1 MVLFAPISIVKKG
14 NAHMSN
20 KMLVAAFAV
29 GCMSFI
35 AAGEESRQPP
45 AKESTEIA
53 AFFKDFVEALNAKD
67 AERVKKMSG
76 ETWKQWV
83 EAMYDGGRFEAF
95 DVLSVAMGEQ
105 TNAVVKCKV
114 VDKSGRAKTGE
125 VVFTMKSARGVYSI
139 DRITDPVGESR
150 RKEFKDACYAL
161 QQLITSINNRS
172 MESVK
177 AVVTFADAPDFDV
190 ELSARGLSW
199 IKEAVDNDVKIAQ
212 EGMGVSREGKDII
225 SGRICVPDVLGGTNI
240 LRKVIFKGSKIDRAA
255 PREKTKEEIL
265 KEFEERRRE
274 TRIKYEEVGR
284 KRQTM

>member
-1 MVLFAPISIVKKG
+1 MKKALLG
-14 NAHMSN
+14 VIIACCM
-20 KMLVAAFAV
+20 AAL
-29 GCMSFI
+29 
-35 AAGEESRQPP
+35 
-45 AKESTEIA
+45 AKSTEKCSLPESEVSAIKT
-53 AFFKDFVEALNAKD
+53 FFNDVKEAVNAKD

-83 EAMYDGGRFEAF
+83 EAMADGERFETF
-95 DVLSVAMGEQ
+95 DVLNITTGEQ
-105 TNAVVKCKV
+105 TNAVVRCKV
-114 VDKSGRAKTGE
+114 VDRSGRAKTGE
-125 VVFTMKSARGVYSI
+125 VVFVMKNVGGVYSI
-139 DRITDPVGESR
+139 DKIIDPVGEHR
-150 RKEFKDACYAL
+150 RKEFKDACHTL
-161 QQLITSINNRS
+161 LQLITSINNRS
-172 MESVK
+172 KESVK
-177 AVVTFADAPDFDV
+177 AVVSFADAPDFDA

-265 KEFEERRRE
+265 KEFEERKRE

-284 KRQTM
+284 KRQAM

>member
-1 MVLFAPISIVKKG
+1 MILFAPISIVEKG
-14 NAHMSN
+14 NAHMSK
-20 KMLVAAFAV
+20 KMLAVAFAV
-29 GCMSFI
+29 GCMWFI
-35 AAGEESRQPP
+35 AVGEESQYPS

-53 AFFKDFVEALNAKD
+53 AFFKDFGEALNTKD

-83 EAMYDGGRFEAF
+83 EAMDDGGRFETF
-95 DVLSVAMGEQ
+95 DVLGVTTGEQ

-114 VDKSGRAKTGE
+114 VAKSGRAKTGE
-125 VVFTMKSARGVYSI
+125 VVFTMKSVEGVYSI
-139 DRITDPVGESR
+139 DKIIDPAGERR
-150 RKEFKDACYAL
+150 RKEFKDACHTLL
-161 QQLITSINNRS
+161 QFATSINNRS

-177 AVVTFADAPDFDV
+177 AVVSFADVLDFDA

-225 SGRICVPDVLGGTNI
+225 SGRICVPDLLGGTNI

-255 PREKTKEEIL
+255 QMEGAREALPKSR
-265 KEFEERRRE
+265 F
-274 TRIKYEEVGR
+274 
-284 KRQTM
+284 